1 MDLPDEMFQQVKSE
15 VPLRGT
21 PLKEWITEFV
31 ANGPAARA
39 ASVPVIASLLAACT
53 LIVGCGRQQPPA
65 PPAVTTFTEQE
76 VTDFVTPGRSR
87 DEVIRR
93 FGEPGLSMTNGVSGV
108 TLFYNLPL
116 PNPAVRQTL
125 SFAGFQVRL
134 THGVVAGCSA
144 IRQDIR

>member
-1 MDLPDEMFQQVKSE
+1 MLRQVKSE
-15 VPLRGT
+15 AALRGT
-21 PLKEWITEFV
+21 SLKEWITEFV
-31 ANGPAARA
+31 ENSLAARA
-39 ASVPVIASLLAACT
+39 ASVSVIASLLTAC
-53 LIVGCGRQQPPA
+53 LFGVGCGRQQPPA

-93 FGEPGLSMTNGVSGV
+93 FGEPGFSMTNGVSGV

-134 THGVVAGCSA
+134 TNGVVAGWNA